1 MDGHDCTSDA
11 TDRDR
16 LSSCAPVF
24 FPGGVADPAE
34 RAGYVADGGEIVA
47 VELAAGRP
55 LWRTDAASRPLV
67 VFGDRLAAAVPLADR
82 SNVLQ
87 IVVLDLT
94 RQGESMLASDP
105 VVFPEWVSVANRAS
119 FGCTAHVEGGRLLLD
134 WEAHARYGGGAAP
147 PAQISRQS
155 TKSTAGTFAVDLA
168 AGNVGSLP
176 GAARRRLPLDPE
188 DLTTPWPA
196 GAKLAR
202 LVWEVD
208 DGEQSLSLETRDEST
223 QGPATV
229 VELARGHGLVAQ
241 VTPDGRFLFV
251 HEAQAPSCDERWSVF
266 SAETG
271 RRMATLNYERG
282 AHSPAILGPTA
293 YYMVEGTVGAA
304 DVLQLTLTARALDTD
319 TLSWRLALGER
330 RVVEAPRLRQ

>member
-1 MDGHDCTSDA
+1 MKAARA
-11 TDRDR
+11 THERV
-16 LSSCAPVF
+16 SVHAPVF

-34 RAGYVADGGEIVA
+34 RVGYVGDGGEIVV

-55 LWRTDAASRPLV
+55 RWRTGVASRPLV
-67 VFGDRLAAAVPLADR
+67 VFGDRLAAARLLPDR

-94 RQGESMLASDP
+94 RRGESLLASDP

-119 FGCTAHVEGGRLLLD
+119 FGCAAHVEGGRLLLD
-134 WEAHARYGGGAAP
+134 WEARARYGGGAAP

-155 TKSTAGTFAVDLA
+155 TKSTAGTIAVDLQ

-176 GAARRRLPLDPE
+176 GAARRRPPLDPE

-208 DGEQSLSLETRDEST
+208 DGEQLLALETSDEST
-223 QGPATV
+223 QEPATV

-251 HEAQAPSCDERWSVF
+251 REAQAPPGDERWSVF

-271 RRMATLNYERG
+271 RRVATLSYERG

-293 YYMVEGTVGAA
+293 YYMVEGTVGAG
-304 DVLQLTLTARALDTD
+304 DVFQRTLAARALDTD
-319 TLSWRLALGER
+319 RLSWRLALGER